1 MCNDCSEMC
10 SDLFL
15 LKKHRLIQTGE
26 KPFKCEVCGHKF
38 KPLDS
43 MKEQRQIHA
52 SEKPHSCEDCGKK
65 LRELDTR
72 VELTSNEID
81 SRKLLLILLAIT

>member
-1 MCNDCSEMC
+1 MYKDSCKVC

-15 LKKHRLIQTGE
+15 LKKHQLVQTPE
-26 KPFKCEVCGHKF
+26 KQCEVCGYKF
-38 KPLDS
+38 IPLDS
-43 MKEQRQIHA
+43 MKEHTHIHA
-52 SEKPHSCEDCGKK
+52 REKPHNCEDCGKK
-65 LRELDTR
+65 LRELGTC